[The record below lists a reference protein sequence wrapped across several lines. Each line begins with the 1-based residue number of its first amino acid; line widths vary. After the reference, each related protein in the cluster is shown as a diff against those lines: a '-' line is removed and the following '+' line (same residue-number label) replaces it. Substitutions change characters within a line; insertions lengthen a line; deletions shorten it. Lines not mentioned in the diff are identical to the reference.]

1 MRSARALN
9 PIEAVSAEEPGGA
22 DPLRSSGVRTRAEP
36 PTRETEDE
44 ATIATMLLSGDPHGA
59 IARAARAYGAAIGRF
74 CYLLL
79 GAQGEAE
86 EAAQETL
93 VAAFHAAASYR
104 GEGTARGWL
113 FTIARRTCAQR
124 LEARTRQARRR
135 ELMPL
140 PIETTDA
147 SFLHDEA
154 ELAASIRAGMDT
166 LAPADRDILA
176 LRYEAEQS
184 FREIGRAL
192 GIDEAA
198 ARKRVSRALARL
210 REALARDA
218 AE

>member
-9 PIEAVSAEEPGGA
+9 PIEAVSVEEPGGV
-22 DPLRSSGVRTRAEP
+22 DPLRSSGVRACADL
-36 PTRETEDE
+36 PTREAADE
-44 ATIATMLLSGDPHGA
+44 AAIATMLLAGDAHGA
-59 IARAARAYGAAIGRF
+59 ITGAARAYGAAIGRL

-79 GAQGEAE
+79 GSQGEAE
-86 EAAQETL
+86 EAAQETF
-93 VAAFHAAASYR
+93 VAAFHATTSYR
-104 GEGTARGWL
+104 GEGTARGWI

-124 LEARTRQARRR
+124 LETRTRQARRR
-135 ELMPL
+135 ELMSLPL
-140 PIETTDA
+140 ATTDA
-147 SFLHDEA
+147 SCLHDEA
-154 ELAASIRAGMDT
+154 ELAASVRAGIDA

-176 LRYEAEQS
+176 LRYEAELS
-184 FREIGRAL
+184 FREIAQAL